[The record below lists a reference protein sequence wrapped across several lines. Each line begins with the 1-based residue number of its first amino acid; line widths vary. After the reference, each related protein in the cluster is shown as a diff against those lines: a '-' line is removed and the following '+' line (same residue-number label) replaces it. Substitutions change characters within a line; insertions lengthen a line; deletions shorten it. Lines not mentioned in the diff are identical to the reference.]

1 MKSPVPGQLKAARLA
16 AGMTQR
22 QLGEHLGM
30 KPNLASARMTQ
41 YEKGQHAPNFQLL
54 KRLSGILDVPV
65 TYFYCEDNTATKLT
79 MELHRL
85 DDKERQQLLQDLQ
98 KKRSSSDSDSSD
110 A

>member
-30 KPNLASARMTQ
+30 EPNLASARMTQ
-41 YEKGQHAPNFQLL
+41 YEKGQHSPKFQLL
-54 KRLSGILDVPV
+54 KRLSDILDVPV
-65 TYFYCEDNTATKLT
+65 TYFYCEDNTASKLT
-79 MELHRL
+79 MGLHRL

-98 KKRSSSDSDSSD
+98 KRSSSDSDSSD